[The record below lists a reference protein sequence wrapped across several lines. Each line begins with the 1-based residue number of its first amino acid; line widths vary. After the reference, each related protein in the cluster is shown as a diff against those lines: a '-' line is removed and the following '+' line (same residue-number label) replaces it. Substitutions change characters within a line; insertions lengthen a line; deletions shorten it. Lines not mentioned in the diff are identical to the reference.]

1 MGKFQRDLGLDQT
14 SNFLLLGPKSVGSD
28 VELRTRRTNQLN
40 PTKKQFQPNKAK
52 YSFSYKFL
60 ISSLV
65 RIRRMCRSTFQP
77 GDVLSVWGRRIERG
91 RVVSASDSHSGG
103 PGFCEL
109 TVSKYLSGV
118 PVN

>member
-52 YSFSYKFL
+52 YAFSYKFL

-65 RIRRMCRSTFQP
+65 RIRRM
-77 GDVLSVWGRRIERG
+77 
-91 RVVSASDSHSGG
+91 
-103 PGFCEL
+103 
-109 TVSKYLSGV
+109 
-118 PVN
+118 